1 LSSRGAVFA
10 LIAGVVSTTP
20 AFAFGSLGHEVV
32 AELASRQLNP
42 AAKRE
47 VERLFDKP
55 ADVALR
61 EASVWPDQI
70 KGLKALGALGPLHY
84 VSMPKDQCT
93 LDREKLCP
101 RGNCVVSALET
112 FTVNLGDAAN
122 DAVRAEAVRWVVHLV
137 GDIHTPLHAFDV
149 DKGGNDYQ
157 LQFRGEGTNLHQLW
171 DSGLTRHREQDPER
185 FADRLERA
193 NIRASSSGVPA
204 DWATESCRVASTLY
218 PPKSRTIDQAYVD
231 TNVTTAERRMVEAA
245 ARLAAILNRTLDRP
259 AAPVPYR

>member
-1 LSSRGAVFA
+1 MKRAAGLTFAVAASFA
-10 LIAGVVSTTP
+10 AP

-32 AELASRQLNP
+32 AELAARQLNP

-47 VERLFDKP
+47 VERLFGKP

-61 EASVWPDQI
+61 EASVWPDHL
-70 KGLKALGALGPLHY
+70 KGLRALGALGPLHY

-101 RGNCVVSALET
+101 RGNCVVAALES

-171 DSGLTRHREQDPER
+171 DSGLTKRREQDAER

-193 NIRASSSGVPA
+193 GAKASSSGVPA
-204 DWATESCRVASTLY
+204 DWALESCRIASKLY

-231 TNVTTAERRMVEAA
+231 ANLPIAERRMVEAG
-245 ARLAAILNRTLDRP
+245 ARLAAILNRTLDKP
-259 AAPVPYR
+259 AVPIPYR